1 MDMAG
6 RFPYEEIKR
15 EIIIREDAE
24 PEKSYGCEPGKR
36 SIRQL
41 MDIGIVY
48 IDKPSGPTSHQI
60 SAYVKDILN
69 VPKAGHSGTLD
80 PKVTGVL
87 PVTLCGATKGV
98 QLLLKAGK
106 EYVALMHVHEEVTEA
121 RLREVFDEFLGKI
134 EQLPPIKSSVKRQL
148 RTRSVY
154 YYDILQIEGQDV
166 LFRVGCEAGTYIRK
180 LIHDMG
186 QSLGSGA
193 HMVDLRRTRVGP
205 IDEKNLVTL
214 QDLRDALHYYKSE
227 GNEKYLR
234 YCIRPLEEAI
244 AHIPKVWAHDT
255 AVDSIC
261 HGAQLNNPGI
271 CKLESGIEKGDIVAV
286 MTLKG
291 EIVCYGYALSDSK
304 GMMAEKGAAVKTEK
318 VFMEPG
324 TYPKIEYQKRAE
336 TPEDDSSSKK
346 GDASDI

>member
-1 MDMAG
+1 MEDKVG
-6 RFPYEEIKR
+6 KFPYEEIKR
-15 EIIIREDAE
+15 EIIVREDAE
-24 PEKSYGCEPGKR
+24 PEKMYGCEPDKR
-36 SIRQL
+36 SIAQL
-41 MDIGIVY
+41 MEIGIIY

-87 PVTLCGATKGV
+87 PVTVNGATKGV

-106 EYVALMHVHEEVTEA
+106 EYVALMHVHQQVDEA
-121 RLREVFDEFLGKI
+121 RLRAVFDEFLGKI

-154 YYDILQIEGQDV
+154 YYNILAIDGQDV

-214 QDLRDALHYYKSE
+214 QDLRDALHYYKTE
-227 GNEKYLR
+227 KNEKYLR
-234 YCIRPLEEAI
+234 HCIRPLEEAI
-244 AHIPKVWAHDT
+244 THIPKIWAHDT

-271 CKLESGIEKGDIVAV
+271 CRLESGIENGDIVAV

-291 EIVCYGYALSDSK
+291 EIVCYGYALADSA

-324 TYPKIEYQKRAE
+324 TYPKIEHRKEPAE
-336 TPEDDSSSKK
+336 QEGKPESADDSQKE
-346 GDASDI
+346 